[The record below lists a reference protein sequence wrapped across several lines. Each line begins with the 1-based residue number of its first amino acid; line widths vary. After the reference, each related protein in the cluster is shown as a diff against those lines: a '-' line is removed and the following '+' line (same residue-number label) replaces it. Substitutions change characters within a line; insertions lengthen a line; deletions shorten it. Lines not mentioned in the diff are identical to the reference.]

1 MSNHLKLHQTM
12 KKFLSLFLGCLAALV
27 IAVSFSACNPKDKN
41 NASVEYALIGTW
53 QWVYSQY
60 NLSYVLTVNS
70 THTGSIVATSVSG
83 GNASQAN
90 FYWSMVSEDVVLL
103 AITSGSL
110 PGLDELGNTLTMKV
124 TFPGSNMLLFT
135 LNTPPYTS
143 FGPFIKTS
151 GPTQQGNQ
159 PQQGDQPGSEK
170 AITMANL
177 AGNWILVAGRSSSEP
192 NFSNWTDETT
202 TLNLTSNGLYTTTG
216 AFSPS
221 DEPLSGT
228 YTLSGSTV
236 LVYAEGMQTPSLYI
250 TIISLTSNELI
261 LQMEGK
267 YYYKFSRI
275 S

>member
-1 MSNHLKLHQTM
+1 M
-12 KKFLSLFLGCLAALV
+12 KKFLSLFIGCLAALV

-41 NASVEYALIGTW
+41 NASVEDALIGTW

-70 THTGSIVATSVSG
+70 THTGSIVVTSVSG
-83 GNASQAN
+83 GNAGQAN
-90 FYWSMVSEDVVLL
+90 FIWSMVSEDVVMLS
-103 AITSGSL
+103 ITSGQL
-110 PGLDELGNTLTMKV
+110 PDLDNLGNTFTMKV

-159 PQQGDQPGSEK
+159 PQQGDQPGSEM

-192 NFSNWTDETT
+192 SFSPWTDETT
-202 TLNLTSNGLYTTTG
+202 TLNLTSTGLYTTTG

-228 YTLSGSTV
+228 YTLFDNVV
-236 LVYAEGMQTPSLYI
+236 LAYGEGMSTPSLYI
-250 TIISLTSNELI
+250 TIVSLTSNELI

-267 YYYKFSRI
+267 YYYKFNRLG
-275 S
+275 